1 MMKKEQDNRRS
12 FLKHM
17 LAGTAAV
24 VGTAAI
30 VKSAKAKST
39 PAGQR
44 PDEVLY
50 QETESFS
57 KYYKTLRS

>member
-24 VGTAAI
+24 VGTTAI
-30 VKSAKAKST
+30 VKSAKAKSI

>member
-1 MMKKEQDNRRS
+1 MKKEQDNRRS

-39 PAGQR
+39 PAGQH

-50 QETESFS
+50 QETDNFS

>member
-1 MMKKEQDNRRS
+1 MKKEQDNRRS

>member
-1 MMKKEQDNRRS
+1 MKKEQDNRRS

-57 KYYKTLRS
+57 KYYKALRS